1 MANVS
6 AAVKRPGATLPRE
19 ARITVLGL
27 LKNFYDERIF
37 ELLIKGCYDSDL
49 EVSLA
54 AINASA
60 SLGNEVA
67 VPHLYRILE
76 SGKPQQKA
84 AAVQCLAAINAPSS
98 LEQLAKY
105 FTLLPEASIRR
116 EILRAMNRISP
127 LAPKTHELNRAA
139 LVDPAMAREFYD
151 IVLIGLM
158 EADELELV
166 KNHLLRA
173 SPEVQRAIFQKA
185 QQIGGEQAEGFLEY
199 FRDKT
204 GQLDPNTL
212 GCYLCAYELKVARP
226 AANFVVDLLSGAQ
239 PRATASF
246 LIALNNYS
254 GQIANPGRIF
264 RLLLRLPYVDQDI
277 EAQVGDFITKLV
289 AEVRSHAPQLVNEF
303 MLTASANLEAV
314 FVKIKKQGISLKG
327 VKEREALLVALLGK
341 TLEQHADPDLLA
353 EAQAFFKSEVGAGA
367 PGLIQKIRD
376 HLITAPE
383 DEQNRFQAC
392 LPLFSNQERLLR
404 LNAAQTLARINL
416 TTPLLQRR
424 LNRLIRIA
432 GILDIRNVSKKIQ
445 EVLAYAREE
454 RVNFLEESSVV
465 TLCQLVS
472 KVTVEQAAAV
482 FASPAK
488 YLHSLNGYIRGAR
501 FLPARIF
508 INPLLKLLL
517 TPGISPKT
525 LALAVDSLASMDLTG
540 IKGIMTP
547 LIRAMSLPGLDK
559 SLLSSLSAIVAR
571 HGDSGIFQPLLD
583 LTAQPD
589 SLKAQFGV
597 RTLRD
602 LARREKNLPLD
613 VLTHRLYQ
621 LLEHKAQSLRVE
633 ALVALIGLQDDYA
646 IHVLDDFVKAKD
658 ETDIV
663 EILSHVEKPVSREM
677 LSFMLRLLPLES
689 PTVHREL
696 RRVLPEFCQ
705 GAEAEEIRK
714 ALLDTLKGAEAAAAG
729 AAVPAPVSATL
740 ESTDGGMIGHAK
752 LEFKFRR
759 ENAQVLTVFFTDVAG
774 YTERSSRSDSTS
786 LWKLIQAFEARTLP
800 TIEAL
805 KGTLIKKMGD
815 GLLAVFKSPLNA
827 AIASLLIQKQIQE
840 YNQKHLDQDKF
851 NVRIGLNTGLVIRR
865 GGDIYGDTVNVAS
878 RMETSASPGDI
889 LLTQATYDEIKDHI
903 RCIRLGD
910 LQLKGKAETITAYSA
925 EEILVDI
932 SPYLVDGRQ
941 GRSGQPAAA
950 DLKESMFEPDFRVPE
965 APPIGDK
972 MARKLQ
978 STFKDLS
985 RAVEDLAKDYH
996 DEYQLKQY
1004 LQNRWNELFPG

>member
-6 AAVKRPGATLPRE
+6 AAAKKPGPTLPKE

-27 LKNFYDERIF
+27 LKSFYDERIF
-37 ELLIKGCYDSDL
+37 ELLIKEFYDSDL

-60 SLGNEVA
+60 SLGNELA

-84 AAVQCLAAINAPSS
+84 AAVQTLAAINAPSS

-105 FTLLPEASIRR
+105 FTLFPDISLRR
-116 EILRAMNRISP
+116 EILRAMNRISA

-139 LVDPAMAREFYD
+139 LMDPAMAREFYE
-151 IVLIGLM
+151 IILTGLM

-173 SPEVQRAIFQKA
+173 APEVQRALFQKILQA
-185 QQIGGEQAEGFLEY
+185 GSEQAGAFLEY

-226 AANFVVDLLSGAQ
+226 AANFVVDLLSGAE
-239 PRATASF
+239 PRTTASF
-246 LIALNNYS
+246 LITLNNYN

-277 EAQVGDFITKLV
+277 EAQVGGFITKLV
-289 AEVRSHAPQLVNEF
+289 AEIRAHSPLLVNEF
-303 MLTASANLEAV
+303 VLTASANLEAV
-314 FVKIKKQGISLKG
+314 FAKIKKQHISLRG
-327 VKEREALLVALLGK
+327 AKERDALLVVLLGK
-341 TLEQHADPDLLA
+341 ILEQHADADLLA

-367 PGLIQKIRD
+367 QTLIQKIRD
-376 HLITAPE
+376 RLISAPE

-392 LPLFSNQERLLR
+392 LPLFASQERLVR
-404 LNAAQTLARINL
+404 LNAAQTLSRINL
-416 TTPLLQRR
+416 TTPTLQRR

-432 GILDIRNVSKKIQ
+432 GILDIRNVTKKIQ

-454 RVNFLEESSVV
+454 RVHFLEESSVV
-465 TLCQLVS
+465 TLCQLMS
-472 KVTVEQAAAV
+472 RVTIEQAGAV
-482 FASPAK
+482 FASPGK
-488 YLHSLNGYIRGAR
+488 YPHSLNGYIRGAR
-501 FLPARIF
+501 FLPVRIF

-517 TPGISPKT
+517 TPGVPPKT
-525 LALAVDSLASMDLTG
+525 LSLAVDSLSNMDLTG
-540 IKGIMTP
+540 VKGIMTP
-547 LIRAMSLPGLDK
+547 LIRAMNLPGLDK
-559 SLLSSLSAIVAR
+559 KLLSALSGIVAR
-571 HGDSGIFQPLLD
+571 YGDSSIFQPLLD
-583 LTAQPD
+583 LTVLAEP
-589 SLKAQFGV
+589 LKVQLGV

-602 LARREKNLPLD
+602 LSRREKNLPLD

-621 LLEHKAQSLRVE
+621 LLEHKEQSLRIE
-633 ALVALIGLQDDYA
+633 SLLALIALQDDYA
-646 IHVLDDFVKAKD
+646 IHILDDFVKARD
-658 ETDIV
+658 EPAIV
-663 EILSHVEKPVSREM
+663 EILANVEKPISREM
-677 LSFMLRLLPLES
+677 LSFLLRLLPLDGAA
-689 PTVHREL
+689 VHREL

-714 ALLDTLKGAEAAAAG
+714 ALLDTLKGAETAAAMVAPPAT
-729 AAVPAPVSATL
+729 AAPEATD
-740 ESTDGGMIGHAK
+740 SGMIGHAK
-752 LEFKFRR
+752 MEFKFRR
-759 ENAQVLTVFFTDVAG
+759 ENAQVLTVLFTDVVG

-840 YNQKHLDQDKF
+840 YNQKHLDNEKF
-851 NVRIGLNTGLVIRR
+851 NVRIGLNTGLVIRK

-903 RCIRLGD
+903 RCTRLGD

-932 SPYLVDGRQ
+932 SPFLAAGRQ
-941 GRSGQPAAA
+941 GGPRQPAAA
-950 DLKESMFEPDFRVPE
+950 DLKESMFEPDFRLPE
-965 APPIGDK
+965 AVPVEEK
-972 MARKLQ
+972 LARRLQ
-978 STFKDLS
+978 GLFKDLA

-996 DEYQLKQY
+996 DEYELKQY
-1004 LQNRWNELFPG
+1004 LQNKWNEMFPS

>member
-37 ELLIKGCYDSDL
+37 ELLIKEFYDSDL

-105 FTLLPEASIRR
+105 FPLFPDTSIRR

-139 LVDPAMAREFYD
+139 LVDAAMAREFYE

-173 SPEVQRAIFQKA
+173 TPEVQRAIFQKV
-185 QQIGGEQAEGFLEY
+185 QQVGSEQAEGFLEY

-212 GCYLCAYELKVARP
+212 GCYLCAYELKVTRP
-226 AANFVVDLLSGAQ
+226 AANFVVDRLSSAEL
-239 PRATASF
+239 RTTASF
-246 LIALNNYS
+246 LTALNNYS

-277 EAQVGDFITKLV
+277 EAQVGGFITKLV
-289 AEVRSHAPQLVNEF
+289 AEIRSHSPQLVNEF
-303 MLTASANLEAV
+303 MMTASANLETV
-314 FVKIKKQGISLKG
+314 FVKIKKQGVSLKG
-327 VKEREALLVALLGK
+327 VKERDALLVALLGK
-341 TLEQHADPDLLA
+341 TLEQHADADLLA
-353 EAQAFFKSEVGAGA
+353 DAQAFFKSEVGAGA
-367 PGLIQKIRD
+367 PSLVQKIRD

-392 LPLFSNQERLLR
+392 LPLFASQERLLR
-404 LNAAQTLARINL
+404 LNAAQTLTRVNL
-416 TTPLLQRR
+416 TTPTLQRR

-432 GILDIRNVSKKIQ
+432 GILDIRNASKKIQ

-454 RVNFLEESSVV
+454 RVHFLEESSVV

-488 YLHSLNGYIRGAR
+488 YPYSLSGYIRGAR
-501 FLPARIF
+501 FLQAKIF

-517 TPGISPKT
+517 TPGLPPKI
-525 LALAVDSLASMDLTG
+525 LALAVDSLSSMDLTG

-547 LIRAMSLPGLDK
+547 LIRTMSLPSLDK
-559 SLLSSLSAIVAR
+559 KLLSSLSAIVAR
-571 HGDSGIFQPLLD
+571 YGDSGIFQPLLD
-583 LTAQPD
+583 LTLLPD
-589 SLKAQFGV
+589 SLKAQLGV

-621 LLEHKAQSLRVE
+621 LLEHKEQSLRVE

-646 IHVLDDFVKAKD
+646 IHVLNDFAKAKD
-658 ETDIV
+658 EPTIV
-663 EILSHVEKPVSREM
+663 EILAHVEKPVSREM
-677 LSFMLRLLPLES
+677 LSFMLRLLPLDS

-714 ALLDTLKGAEAAAAG
+714 ALLDTLKGVGTTA
-729 AAVPAPVSATL
+729 AAVPAPAAVL

-759 ENAQVLTVFFTDVAG
+759 ENAQVLTVMFTDVAG

-800 TIEAL
+800 TIETL
-805 KGTLIKKMGD
+805 KGTLIKKSGD

-840 YNQKHLDQDKF
+840 YNQKHLDHEKF
-851 NVRIGLNTGLVIRR
+851 NVRIGLNTGLVIRK

-878 RMETSASPGDI
+878 RMETSANPGDI
-889 LLTQATYDEIKDHI
+889 LLPQSTYDEIKDHI
-903 RCIRLGD
+903 RCTRLGD
-910 LQLKGKAETITAYSA
+910 LQLKGKAEAIAAYSA
-925 EEILVDI
+925 EEILVDV
-932 SPYLVDGRQ
+932 SSYLAAGRQ
-941 GRSGQPAAA
+941 GGSRQPTAA
-950 DLKESMFEPDFRVPE
+950 DLKESMFEPDFRLPQ
-965 APPIGDK
+965 APAIEDK
-972 MARKLQ
+972 LARRLQ